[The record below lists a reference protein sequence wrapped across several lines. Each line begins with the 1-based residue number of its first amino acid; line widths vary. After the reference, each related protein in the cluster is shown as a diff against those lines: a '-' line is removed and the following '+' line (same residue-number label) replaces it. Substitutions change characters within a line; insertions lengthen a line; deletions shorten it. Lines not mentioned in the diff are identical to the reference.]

1 MVLAHDPGFLLPTR
15 YPCSDP
21 GFGDLLARMDTL
33 SQLRPGLYVGTVDG
47 EESGHCVCRIEVRRL
62 TDHALCLDYEAFG
75 ADGLQHVEHTII
87 TGSTLHVAMGEL
99 PDVVAFREGAAGV
112 FAADAAAPMP
122 LRIHAGVEV
131 DTLTWAWHW
140 ALPGEEL
147 REQSRAT
154 ARLSRELTT
163 RAPAERDVA
172 ALVGLLATLEGEL
185 TGTGDE
191 TPEWAARLTRRL
203 VRDGAAAGPG
213 NREVR
218 QALNDL
224 NHRLRYVAGEYDVP
238 IDPIPLP

>member
-1 MVLAHDPGFLLPTR
+1 
-15 YPCSDP
+15 
-21 GFGDLLARMDTL
+21 MDAL

-47 EESGHCVCRIEVRRL
+47 EESGHCVCRIEVRQL
-62 TDHALCLDYEAFG
+62 TDHALSLVYEAFG

-99 PDVVAFREGAAGV
+99 PGVVAFREGPAGV

-122 LRIHAGVEV
+122 LRIHAGVDGDV
-131 DTLTWAWHW
+131 LTWAWHW
-140 ALPGEEL
+140 APPGEEP
-147 REQSRAT
+147 REQSCAT
-154 ARLSRELTT
+154 ARLSHELTT

-185 TGTGDE
+185 MAIGE
-191 TPEWAARLTRRL
+191 EMPEWAGHVGRRL

-218 QALNDL
+218 QALSDL

-238 IDPIPLP
+238 IDPMPLP